1 MKRLKPSDAEMS
13 LRDEVRAERQRHYD
27 AIANGEASVTAME
40 TPGLVVGKG
49 PRGKWYV
56 KRGKEI
62 MEGPFET
69 EAMAKAAMAGK
80 NVFGAE

>member
-27 AIANGEASVTAME
+27 AIANGEASE
-40 TPGLVVGKG
+40 TEREVLGLVVGKG

-56 KRGKEI
+56 KNGKEI
-62 MEGPFET
+62 VVGPFET
-69 EAMAKAAMAGK
+69 ETEAVLAKEREAK
-80 NVFGAE
+80 R

>member
-13 LRDEVRAERQRHYD
+13 LRDEVRVERQRHYD
-27 AIANGEASVTAME
+27 AIANGEASVTALE

-56 KRGKEI
+56 KNGKEI
-62 MEGPFET
+62 IEGPFET
-69 EAMAKAAMAGK
+69 EVEAKARIS
-80 NVFGAE
+80 